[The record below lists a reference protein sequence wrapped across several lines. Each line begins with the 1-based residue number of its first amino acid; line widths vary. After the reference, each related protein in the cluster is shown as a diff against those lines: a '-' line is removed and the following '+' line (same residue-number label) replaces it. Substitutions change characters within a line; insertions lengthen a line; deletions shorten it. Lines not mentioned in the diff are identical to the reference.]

1 MYFKGIE
8 ICCPACRGGL
18 EWGASS
24 TSALR
29 CSSCGQHYPVMCGIP
44 DLRVFP
50 DPYIDMEEDR
60 AKGQLVDQQF
70 GNFDFAGLVDFYY
83 SITSVVPPQHAQQ
96 YKRGLLAGAPR
107 AETALRAWE
116 EAAPSGNKAGNSER
130 LLEIGC
136 GTGPLLVAASRR
148 YQQVVGVDIA
158 FRWLVV
164 GKKRLAEAGLDA
176 PLICACAEAL
186 PFPDDSFDCVVA
198 DSVIE
203 HTQSQPDA
211 LREARCIMRDSG
223 RLFLSTPNRLSI
235 GPDPHTGLPAGG
247 MLPQSWNAAYVRR
260 LGGIPPKRRL
270 LSVLSIRRLLQQCG
284 FGQVQTFL
292 PDVPKEQQALF
303 PTATR
308 RLIDLYHTAKRMPF
322 SRQFLYLFGP
332 LLYAVAEPVSV
343 TNLNRSQEPGQP
355 K

>member
-1 MYFKGIE
+1 MYFKDIE

-18 EWGASS
+18 GWLASS
-24 TSALR
+24 GSALR
-29 CSSCGQHYPVMCGIP
+29 CGGCGQHYPVICGIP

-50 DPYIDMEEDR
+50 DPYIDMEADR
-60 AKGQLVDQQF
+60 AKGL
-70 GNFDFAGLVDFYY
+70 GNFDFAGLIDFYY
-83 SITSVVPPQHAQQ
+83 SITSIVPPQHAHQ
-96 YKRGLLAGAPR
+96 YKRGLLAGVPR
-107 AETALRAWE
+107 AETALQAWE
-116 EAAPSGNKAGNSER
+116 AVSLSGGKANNSEK

-148 YQQVVGVDIA
+148 YQKVVGIDIA
-158 FRWLVV
+158 FRWLMV

-211 LREARCIMRDSG
+211 LREAGRVMHNSG

-235 GPDPHTGLPAGG
+235 GPDPHTGLVAGG
-247 MLPQSWNAAYVRR
+247 MLPQRWTAAYVRR

-270 LSVLSIRRLLQQCG
+270 LSVLSIRKLLKQCG
-284 FGQVQTFL
+284 FRQVQVFL
-292 PDVPKEQQALF
+292 PDVPKEHQALF
-303 PTATR
+303 PTTTR
-308 RLIDLYHTAKRMPF
+308 RLIDLSTRRSGCPF
-322 SRQFLYLFGP
+322 PGSYCTFLAPYCM
-332 LLYAVAEPVSV
+332 
-343 TNLNRSQEPGQP
+343 R
-355 K
+355 